1 MEILE
6 VLDALEEK
14 VEQAFNIPIINK
26 SLIDKEVLL
35 ADIEDVRLKLPE
47 DLKQAKWVKEER
59 KRIISEAQAEAD
71 GIIKAAEEKGREMVN
86 EHEITKK
93 AYDQA
98 NEIIASAQK
107 NARDMRVS
115 AKQYADS
122 LLEDVQGRMS
132 QMSEI
137 LTKAREDIQK

>member
-14 VEQAFNIPIINK
+14 VEQAFNIPILNK

-35 ADIEDVRLKLPE
+35 EEIEDIRLKLPE

-71 GIIKAAEEKGREMVN
+71 GIIKAAEEKGKEMIN

-115 AKQYADS
+115 ARQYADS
-122 LLEDVQGRMS
+122 LLEDVQGRMG
-132 QMSEI
+132 QVTEI
-137 LTKAREDIQK
+137 LSKAREDIQK

>member
-6 VLDALEEK
+6 ILDELEEK
-14 VEQAFNIPIINK
+14 VEQAFNIPILNK

-35 ADIEDVRLKLPE
+35 ADIEDIRLKLPE

-59 KRIISEAQAEAD
+59 KRIITEAQTEAE
-71 GIIKAAEEKGREMVN
+71 GIIKAAEEKAGELVN

-122 LLEDVQGRMS
+122 LLEDVQGKVA
-132 QMSEI
+132 QAADV

>member
-14 VEQAFNIPIINK
+14 VEQAFNIPILNK

-35 ADIEDVRLKLPE
+35 EEIEDIRLKLPE

-71 GIIKAAEEKGREMVN
+71 GIIKAAEEKGKEMVN

-98 NEIIASAQK
+98 NEIISSAQK

-122 LLEDVQGRMS
+122 LLEDVQGRMG
-132 QMSEI
+132 QVAEI
-137 LTKAREDIQK
+137 LSKAREDIQK

>member
-14 VEQAFNIPIINK
+14 VEQAFNIPILNK

-35 ADIEDVRLKLPE
+35 EEIEDIRLKLPE

-71 GIIKAAEEKGREMVN
+71 GIIKAAEEKGKEMIA

-122 LLEDVQGRMS
+122 LLEDVQGRMG
-132 QMSEI
+132 QVAEI
-137 LTKAREDIQK
+137 LAKARDDIQK

>member
-1 MEILE
+1 MI
-6 VLDALEEK
+6 EESIK
-14 VEQAFNIPIINK
+14 AV
-26 SLIDKEVLL
+26 
-35 ADIEDVRLKLPE
+35 
-47 DLKQAKWVKEER
+47 
-59 KRIISEAQAEAD
+59 
-71 GIIKAAEEKGREMVN
+71 KAAEEKGREMVN